1 VSASDQAREPSVRKT
16 ATEILLKVDV
26 RRAYGDVLLHHAQD
40 GAVLD
45 DRDRRLLTELV
56 YGTLRWRGRLD
67 AELKTLTHRPLE
79 KTDPFLRNLLRL
91 SLYQLRFLDKIPAYA
106 IINEA
111 VALAKARERPRAGGF
126 VNAVLRSALRDKW
139 ELAAPD
145 PKPASLAAFAEH
157 WSHPVWLVKKWLE
170 MFSAEETTEL
180 LKASNQPAPL
190 ILRANALK
198 GTSEELFNLFR
209 RHGIE
214 AAPAPWS
221 PQGIILQS
229 RSLVGQLPGFDSGH
243 FQVQGEASQ
252 LVAFLLGP
260 QPGERILDACAAP
273 GGKTTHIAELM
284 GDIGEVTATDISTTG
299 LKKIAEN
306 AGRLGLRSIKTR
318 AADFDKPFQQRAGEL
333 YDRVLVDAP
342 CSGLGTL
349 RSHPEIKWQRSEKDI
364 ARLAQLQRRLLTRA
378 ASLLRPRGTLVYS
391 TCTLTREENESV
403 VEDFLENHQRFVLDE
418 AAEYLPE
425 QAKSM
430 ARGRYFLALP
440 HRHNT
445 DGFFAARLR
454 KVK

>member
-1 VSASDQAREPSVRKT
+1 VSASDPAREPSVRKT

-26 RRAYGDVLLHHAQD
+26 RKAYGDVLLHHAQEEA
-40 GAVLD
+40 GLD

-67 AELKTLTHRPLE
+67 AELKTLTRRPLE
-79 KTDPFLRNLLRL
+79 KTDPFLLNLLRL

-111 VALAKARERPRAGGF
+111 VALAKARERARAGGF

-139 ELAAPD
+139 ELPAPD
-145 PKPASLAAFAEH
+145 PKPASLAAY

-170 MFSAEETTEL
+170 TFGAEETTAL

-198 GTSEELFNLFR
+198 GTSEELINLFR

-214 AAPAPWS
+214 AAPALWS

-229 RSLVGQLPGFDSGH
+229 PSLVSQLPGFDSGL
-243 FQVQGEASQ
+243 FQVQSEASQ

-260 QPGERILDACAAP
+260 QPGECVLDACAAP

-299 LKKIAEN
+299 LKKITAN
-306 AGRLGLRSIKTR
+306 AGRLGLRSIKTL
-318 AADFDKPFQQRAGEL
+318 AADLNKPFQRTAREL
-333 YDRVLVDAP
+333 HDRVLVDAP

-349 RSHPEIKWQRSEKDI
+349 RLHPEIKWQRSEKDI
-364 ARLAQLQRRLLTRA
+364 ARLAQLQRRFLTRA
-378 ASLLRPRGTLVYS
+378 ASLLRPGGTLVYS

-403 VEDFLENHQRFVLDE
+403 IEYFLANHQEFVLDE

>member
-1 VSASDQAREPSVRKT
+1 MSASDQAREPSVRKT

-40 GAVLD
+40 GAALD

-67 AELKTLTHRPLE
+67 AELKTLTRRPLE

-111 VALAKARERPRAGGF
+111 VALAKARERARAGGF

-139 ELAAPD
+139 ELPAPD
-145 PKPASLAAFAEH
+145 PKPASLAAFAEY

-170 MFSAEETTEL
+170 MFGAEETTAL

-260 QPGERILDACAAP
+260 QPGERVLDACAAP

-306 AGRLGLRSIKTR
+306 AGRLGLRSIKTM
-318 AADFDKPFQQRAGEL
+318 AADFDKPFQQRAREP

-391 TCTLTREENESV
+391 TCTLTREENENV
-403 VEDFLENHQRFVLDE
+403 IEDFLANHQRVCF
-418 AAEYLPE
+418 
-425 QAKSM
+425 
-430 ARGRYFLALP
+430 G
-440 HRHNT
+440 
-445 DGFFAARLR
+445 
-454 KVK
+454 